1 MLDALRELLDLGGP
15 VLWLI
20 GAVLVALW
28 ALIADRWLY
37 LWRVHPDRRRRALAV
52 WRAVRPPNLWSAR
65 KLRARLVSL
74 VAQPLE
80 RHLALIRTLIALC
93 PLLGLLG
100 TVTGMLRVFD
110 VLAVIGTGDARALA
124 DGVARATVPTMAGMV
139 AALSGVLMSHY
150 LARRARYE
158 REALT
163 DAMTIDA
170 PGGDTHA

>member
-139 AALSGVLMSHY
+139 ASLSGLIFANQIER
-150 LARRARYE
+150 LAQSRTVKLADSLE
-158 REALT
+158 IGE
-163 DAMTIDA
+163 
-170 PGGDTHA
+170 GSVES